1 MKNDIND
8 LQLLGHTQIK
18 VASEALKEALKR
30 SKEFEN
36 KIPSPEIRR
45 VIASS
50 IIQQTLAGEE
60 DKTRLT
66 EEAFFAVQR
75 TVRVH
80 PPIRVTLE
88 APRKPVG

>member
-1 MKNDIND
+1 MNIYTSD
-8 LQLLGHTQIK
+8 LQFLSHIQIK
-18 VASEALKEALKR
+18 VALDALKEALKR

-50 IIQQTLAGEE
+50 IIQQTLAGVE

-66 EEAFFAVQR
+66 EEALFEVQR

-80 PPIRVTLE
+80 PPIRISLE